1 MCLLVGKPRAADLL
15 KEIGDKP
22 EISVKDFLDLF
33 FDEAAQELGTTN
45 EYAAQPSQELH
56 GESPEVKA
64 LKQELEQTKQ
74 QLRAAQAK
82 TEEKEQELQ
91 RLQKLDTKE
100 QAEANF
106 VEFTCHLLSAECL
119 CLFSAKL

>member
-33 FDEAAQELGTTN
+33 FDE
-45 EYAAQPSQELH
+45 
-56 GESPEVKA
+56 A